1 MKIKDSASTSPY
13 KVWRNFFCK
22 KALHGETNF
31 FGQIY
36 GGMFY
41 MWTNDQIIQGG
52 KLMVKR
58 LQKSSQVTFPLI
70 DPDLG
75 YWYLVW
81 KINTT
86 NRGLNFKNTFC
97 ILSLWGRGFLV
108 KPVFFLKKILVVTCF
123 FRSWVLSHVHIY
135 GPDSWRSE
143 LRRYIQNRKSL
154 GSNPGSRW
162 PWGQMSIINS
172 NYHRISDTA
181 PR

>member
-1 MKIKDSASTSPY
+1 MKIKHSASTSPY

-31 FGQIY
+31 FGQIH

-123 FRSWVLSHVHIY
+123 CRSWGSFTCAYLWARLMEKWVKALHSESEESWLKPRLSVT
-135 GPDSWRSE
+135 
-143 LRRYIQNRKSL
+143 L
-154 GSNPGSRW
+154 GSNE
-162 PWGQMSIINS
+162 
-172 NYHRISDTA
+172 YHKQ
-181 PR
+181 